1 MGEIIRNPLLSS
13 EIAGLWNSYTGD
25 TMIVCLLK
33 QFLNRVDDSATRAL
47 LQQTSDLSAQHIQE
61 VTDIFKQE
69 KLPIPHGFD
78 DNDVN
83 VDAPRIF
90 TDAFYLTFLSF
101 MARVG
106 MHNYTLIL
114 NQLARSDIRA
124 FFSKRIIEYIDLF
137 NNSADL
143 RISKGIAV
151 KAPRVEVPKEVQYV
165 KRQSFITDWFG
176 EKRPMLTIE
185 ITHIFGLIFANLL
198 GRAISTAFGQ
208 SSKDKKIS
216 DFFFEG
222 KELST
227 KLISE
232 LSELLT
238 DEGIPIPSSSDSFVT
253 DSTVA
258 PFSEKLMLAHSE
270 LLAASSTASLGMA
283 MADTMRSDLEAK
295 YVKYVALVMNHGKKG
310 ANIMIDNG
318 WLQQPPQAVKHENL
332 VRV

>member
-1 MGEIIRNPLLSS
+1 MEDTTKIPLISS
-13 EIAGLWNSYTGD
+13 EITGLWNSYMGD

-33 QFLNRVDDSATRAL
+33 HFLNRVDDSATRAI
-47 LQQTSDLSAQHIQE
+47 LQQTSDLSTQHIQE
-61 VTDIFKQE
+61 VAEILKQE

-83 VDAPRIF
+83 VDAPRMF
-90 TDAFYLTFLSF
+90 TDAFYLNFLGF

-114 NQLARSDIRA
+114 NQLARSDMRA
-124 FFSKRIIEYIDLF
+124 FFSKRITEYIDLF

-151 KAPRVEVPKEVQYV
+151 KAPRVEVPKEVQYI
-165 KRQSFITDWFG
+165 KSQSFITDWVG
-176 EKRPMLTIE
+176 EKRPLLTIE
-185 ITHIFGLIFANLL
+185 ITHIFGLVFANLL

-238 DEGIPIPSSSDSFVT
+238 AEGIPIPSSSDSFVT

-258 PFSEKLMLAHSE
+258 PFSDKLMLAHSA
-270 LLAASSTASLGMA
+270 LLASSATASLGMA

-295 YVKYVALVMNHGKKG
+295 YVKYVAIVMNHGKKG

-318 WLQQPPQAVKHENL
+318 WLQQPPQAIKHENL
-332 VRV
+332 VSV